1 MSDSKKLKK
10 YIGLAGILF
19 LFPLL
24 WLVFFGLMGK
34 HKFKTLPYYSPSG
47 VTDSA
52 SYTLP
57 DFAFADE
64 TGAIIT
70 RDSLLGHVWIAA
82 CYHLGDPHIAQ
93 ITERL
98 LNVNFKYRNESDI
111 AIVVFSADCDYDKP
125 ALTQAYVNQNTRYNA
140 FPNKWK
146 ILTGDQEAMQSYI
159 RNGLLIR
166 DRSQEAIFK
175 LIDAQGHIRGEYGNT
190 EYHFLGGGGDSIP
203 GLVQDVALLKK
214 EIDLQ
219 RYHEK
224 KAREHQEN

>member
-1 MSDSKKLKK
+1 
-10 YIGLAGILF
+10 
-19 LFPLL
+19 
-24 WLVFFGLMGK
+24 MGK

-57 DFAFADE
+57 DFAFSDE

-98 LNVNFKYRNESDI
+98 LNVNFKYRNEADI
-111 AIVVFSADCDYDKP
+111 AIVVFSADCNYDQP
-125 ALTQAYVNQNTRYNA
+125 ALTSAYVNQNTRYNA

>member
-34 HKFKTLPYYSPSG
+34 HKFKILPYYSPSG

-57 DFAFADE
+57 DFAFSDE

-98 LNVNFKYRNESDI
+98 LNVNFKYRNEADI
-111 AIVVFSADCDYDKP
+111 AIVVFSADCNYDQP
-125 ALTQAYVNQNTRYNA
+125 ALTSAYVNQNTRYNA